1 MPRATDPDAWL
12 HRMGADKEAK
22 LRFMVHALTENRTG
36 LAGEAVS
43 TALWNC
49 PRFARIG
56 NLELTHR
63 TDDAALV
70 PARGNKGNFPARRRE
85 RCAEAQIKLL
95 GLPGCPDP
103 RI

>member
-49 PRFARIG
+49 PRFAPDRQLG
-56 NLELTHR
+56 ADPPRNEGTFQA
-63 TDDAALV
+63 AALV
-70 PARGNKGNFPARRRE
+70 ASDPIGRAMTPARRLCFR
-85 RCAEAQIKLL
+85 R
-95 GLPGCPDP
+95 
-103 RI
+103 